1 MCSSDLGKAR
11 EEDIIADT
19 LAAPLQEVR
28 TFNSD
33 NKFDDGWTNKLIF
46 GDNLMA
52 LKNLYEDPKIKGKVK
67 LIYIDPP
74 FATKQDFM
82 KDEEKSYRDKII
94 GSKFLEF
101 TRKRLIF
108 LYQLL
113 DSDGVIFVHLD
124 WKKGHY
130 LKILLDELFGEN
142 NLINEIVWCRS
153 SSSAKKAG
161 SKEDENSKTFIR
173 AHDVIYIYAKDSK
186 SFRGIKKTNLTS
198 IPYSERVLDSVEE
211 DEEGNAVYNR
221 GGGSI
226 GGKKIAEKVSVDI
239 EAGM

>member
-1 MCSSDLGKAR
+1 MQNISKKDRDNLIKLIQEGKDIPEKYLDILSGKEQTQKEYELTYAGKAR

-46 GDNLMA
+46 GDNLMV

-82 KDEEKSYRDKII
+82 NKEEKAYQDKIV

-101 TRKRLIF
+101 LRKRIVF
-108 LYQLL
+108 LKELFA
-113 DSDGVIFVHLD
+113 DDGSFYIHLD
-124 WKKGHY
+124 WKKAHY
-130 LKILLDELFGEN
+130 VKVLLDEPGLFGETFFK
-142 NLINEIVWCRS
+142 NEIIWEYQGAWS
-153 SSSAKKAG
+153 
-161 SKEDENSKTFIR
+161 ET
-173 AHDVIYIYAKDSK
+173 DSY
-186 SFRGIKKTNLTS
+186 FPRRGLS
-198 IPYSERVLDSVEE
+198 
-211 DEEGNAVYNR
+211 
-221 GGGSI
+221 
-226 GGKKIAEKVSVDI
+226 
-239 EAGM
+239 

>member
-1 MCSSDLGKAR
+1 MSKISKKERDNLIKLLQEGNDIPEKYQDILFTNEQKQKEYELTYDGKAR

-33 NKFDDGWTNKLIF
+33 NKFEDGWTNKLIF

-82 KDEEKSYRDKII
+82 KDEEKAYKDKIA

-101 TRKRLIF
+101 LRKRLV
-108 LYQLL
+108 LL
-113 DSDGVIFVHLD
+113 RELLAENGTIYIHLD
-124 WKKGHY
+124 WRKAHY
-130 LKILLDELFGEN
+130 AKILSDEIFGEEN
-142 NLINEIVWCRS
+142 FRNEI
-153 SSSAKKAG
+153 
-161 SKEDENSKTFIR
+161 I
-173 AHDVIYIYAKDSK
+173 
-186 SFRGIKKTNLTS
+186 
-198 IPYSERVLDSVEE
+198 
-211 DEEGNAVYNR
+211 
-221 GGGSI
+221 
-226 GGKKIAEKVSVDI
+226 
-239 EAGM
+239 